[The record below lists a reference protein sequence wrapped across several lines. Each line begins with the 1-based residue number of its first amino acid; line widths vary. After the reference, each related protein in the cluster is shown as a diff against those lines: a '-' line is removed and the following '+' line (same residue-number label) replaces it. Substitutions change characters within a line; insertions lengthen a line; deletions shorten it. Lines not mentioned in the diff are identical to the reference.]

1 MDRRVA
7 LTAAVVVLV
16 SLSGCSALPIWDG
29 GNSNDGAGTPTVPS
43 PEPGGGGGDGPDVT
57 YPSGY
62 GPSGVT
68 NPGEALSSHVGSLT
82 ATNGYIF
89 SHQSVIQTND
99 GQAVI
104 QISQSA
110 DNQDEVGFVVRETPD
125 GGIAEYY
132 ENGTVYIR
140 DATGEETT
148 YNSSTSNYSMADF
161 TGLQFVGP
169 LLAHVDYR
177 DAEVVETEQGNFYR
191 YSSEEVTNP
200 GAILRSDVNESKI
213 DRFEVGIVVDENG
226 VVRQARFV
234 VEADRDITV
243 DMGVSEIGTTD
254 VGRPDWFQQAANS

>member
-7 LTAAVVVLV
+7 LTVALVVVV

-29 GNSNDGAGTPTVPS
+29 GDSNGGAGTPTVPS
-43 PEPGGGGGDGPDVT
+43 PEPGGGGGGGPDVT

-68 NPGEALSSHVGSLT
+68 DPGEALSSHVGALT

-89 SHQSVIQTND
+89 SHQSVIQEAD
-99 GQAVI
+99 GEVVI
-104 QISQSA
+104 QIDQTA
-110 DNQDEVGFVVRETPD
+110 DNQDEVGYVRRVTPNRA
-125 GGIAEYY
+125 IVEYY
-132 ENGTVYIR
+132 EDGMVYIR
-140 DATGEETT
+140 NDNGTETT
-148 YNSSTSNYSMADF
+148 YNSSASNYTMSEF

-169 LLAHVDYR
+169 LLAHVDYQ
-177 DAEVVETEQGNFYR
+177 DAEVVDTEQGTFYR

-200 GAILRSDVNESKI
+200 GAILRSDVDESRI

-254 VGRPDWFQQAANS
+254 VSRPDWFQQAANS

>member
-7 LTAAVVVLV
+7 LTVAVVVLV

-29 GNSNDGAGTPTVPS
+29 GDSNGGAGTPTVPGA
-43 PEPGGGGGDGPDVT
+43 EPGGGGGSGPDVT

-68 NPGEALSSHVGSLT
+68 DPGKALSSHVGSLS
-82 ATNGYIF
+82 ATSGYIF
-89 SHQSVIQTND
+89 THQSIIQEGD

-104 QISQSA
+104 RISQSA
-110 DNQDEVGFVVRETPD
+110 DNRDEVGFVVRETPQ
-125 GGIAEYY
+125 GAIAEYY

-140 DATGEETT
+140 DGTGNETT
-148 YNSSTSNYSMADF
+148 YNSSSSNYTMNEF

-169 LLAHVDYR
+169 LLAHVEYK
-177 DAEVVETEQGNFYR
+177 DAEVVDTEQGTFYR
-191 YSSEEVTNP
+191 YSSEKVTNP
-200 GAILRSDVNESKI
+200 GAILRSDVDESRI